1 VLVVRSVLAA
11 LAAALVVAASASA
24 TPIYTLENCFSSDTA
39 ACAAGSQIGAAV
51 SAVPSADG
59 RFVYG
64 VSGTGGV
71 TVFARSAAHGTLTR
85 VGGAAGCYNAAG
97 AGGCT
102 PVSALIAP
110 FDLVFGPQ
118 SKAYALGNTGTIEMF
133 AVNADGSLANANC
146 LSDTLGSCP
155 DGSAAPVIA
164 GARSMV
170 VTVDGANAYLG
181 SSGRNGGVDDGVT
194 RFGIAA
200 SGILTFTSGH
210 CFTDSGSG
218 GACAN
223 GFGLA
228 GGTDQMALTTDGRFL
243 YTTGVTDDSVAYF
256 SRNTGTGA
264 LTEEGCYSTTDTG
277 ECTTTLGP
285 TPQAYA
291 VLIPPDDQTKV
302 YVGTSAGVVVFA
314 RDTTTGA
321 LTQRLQCL
329 NATGAGGCAAASGL
343 GVSVTNHLALSP
355 DGTDLA
361 VTEAGDHGG
370 IVFLKRN
377 PATGLLGSLGQGAGC
392 ITADGDGGACR
403 TLTALGGI
411 SLVNAAPN
419 ASQFYVG
426 ACIATPCT
434 AGSGTIAAF
443 RADNPPVC
451 TGATVNTAFQ
461 TSVAAPLSCAD
472 PDGDPVSI
480 GFVHAPAHG
489 GIGAIDQ
496 TARATTYTPASGFS
510 GVDSFMFTAIAHGL
524 SAAAATDTIA
534 VGAPPAPPTP
544 RITSAIKT
552 EWLAGSTTKVVRL
565 TVEDIP
571 KGATVKV
578 KCKGAKHARH
588 KGGCTFSSKTYR
600 EPNGKKALA
609 LKSKFKGAKLQPDTV
624 ITVDITAPGSIGK
637 EVRFTIRKRHLPKS
651 KTYCFPVGS
660 THAHTHC

>member
-11 LAAALVVAASASA
+11 LAAALILAATASA
-24 TPIYTLENCFSSDTA
+24 TPIYTLESCFSSDTT
-39 ACAAGSQIGAAV
+39 ACAAGSQLGAAV
-51 SAVPSADG
+51 SAVPSPDG

-71 TVFARSAAHGTLTR
+71 TVYTRSAAHGTLTR
-85 VGGAAGCYNAAG
+85 VGGAAGCYNASG

-102 PVSALIAP
+102 PVSSLIAP

-118 SKAYALGNTGTIEMF
+118 SKAYALGNTGTVEMF
-133 AVNADGSLANANC
+133 AVNADGSLTHANC
-146 LSDTLGSCP
+146 LSDTLGGCP
-155 DGSAAPVIA
+155 DGSASPVIA

-170 VTVDGANAYLG
+170 VTAGGTNAYLG

-194 RFGIAA
+194 RFGI
-200 SGILTFTSGH
+200 SNTGILTFTSGH
-210 CFTDSGSG
+210 CITDSGA

-228 GGTDQMALTTDGRFL
+228 GGTDQMALTTDGKFL
-243 YTTGVTDDSVAYF
+243 YTTGVADDSVAYF
-256 SRNTGTGA
+256 SRDTGTGV
-264 LTEEGCYSTTDTG
+264 LTEVGCYSTTDTS
-277 ECTTTLGP
+277 ECATTMGA

-291 VLIPPDDQTKV
+291 VLIPSEDQTKV

-329 NATGAGGCAAASGL
+329 NATGANGCTAAPGL

-370 IVFLKRN
+370 IVFLKRD
-377 PATGLLGSLGQGAGC
+377 PSTGLLSEFGGGAGC

-403 TLTALGGI
+403 TLAALGGI
-411 SLVNAAPN
+411 SLVHAAPN
-419 ASQFYVG
+419 AAQFFLG
-426 ACIATPCT
+426 ACIATPCA
-434 AGSGTIAAF
+434 AGNGTIAAF

-451 TGATVNTAFQ
+451 ANASVTTAFQ
-461 TSVAAPLSCAD
+461 TAVAAPLACSD
-472 PDGDPVSI
+472 PDGDPLALQI
-480 GFVHAPAHG
+480 AHL
-489 GIGAIDQ
+489 
-496 TARATTYTPASGFS
+496 PASGGLSAIDPSHSALTYNPFPGFS
-510 GVDSFMFTAIAHGL
+510 GTDSFTFRAIAHGL
-524 SAAAATDTIA
+524 SSNVATDTIA
-534 VGAPPAPPTP
+534 VGAAPPPPTP

-552 EWLAGSTTKVVRL
+552 EWLSGSTTKVVRL
-565 TVEDIP
+565 TVDDIP

-578 KCKGAKHARH
+578 ICKGAKHAKH

-600 EPNGKKALA
+600 EPNGKSALA
-609 LKSKFKGAKLQPDTV
+609 LKSKFKGAKLQPGTV